1 MQQSLNIEKL
11 KTHNKCFTVYVNSTL
26 TCRTK
31 SRVISSRF
39 VIPGWSKKK
48 TEKWTENYYK
58 HMKYHKYK
66 VYQNHCNEDNTCI
79 VLAFSSTPS
88 LLLKR
93 IESHSVSP
101 KWKLKQWSQPPRIP
115 APQTT
120 SDHLGRISSGGYTR
134 TVSTFLP

>member
-1 MQQSLNIEKL
+1 MFYSIRQLNSDL
-11 KTHNKCFTVYVNSTL
+11 KKSVSVGL
-26 TCRTK
+26 K

-48 TEKWTENYYK
+48 KPEKWTENYYK
-58 HMKYHKYK
+58 HMKYHKYMYK
-66 VYQNHCNEDNTCI
+66 VYQNHCNEYNTCI
-79 VLAFSSTPS
+79 VLAFSSTPL

-93 IESHSVSP
+93 IECHSVSP

-120 SDHLGRISSGGYTR
+120 SDHLGRIFSGGYTR